1 MVGWAGLGLT
11 RPWWTGLVGGPTLNE
26 YKHWKDQND
35 FHFSVSSYQN
45 KNGGGKKCVQTVKP
59 CNSII
64 KNTTIPIMENSILL
78 LSHHLHDHIFRAC
91 LQAKKWWVTKE

>member
-1 MVGWAGLGLT
+1 MDGPVVGWAGLGLT

-45 KNGGGKKCVQTVKP
+45 KNGGGKKCVQTAKP
-59 CNSII
+59 CNSYYKKYYHPNNGEFNPPII
-64 KNTTIPIMENSILL
+64 TS
-78 LSHHLHDHIFRAC
+78 SS
-91 LQAKKWWVTKE
+91 